1 MIVPFVR
8 KGVCAA
14 TITGT
19 GDPRGYFFEQVQF
32 FKGLVSTLNVFV
44 QLSFALLWK
53 YFRMVAGDL
62 DTCGPCLCSWS
73 CSYWGLKPV
82 CLSTS
87 RRTFPEGVSDEACAG
102 AMMKLTCVGC
112 GETPRLKKD
121 RCSLEPVL
129 HAWCSVIMGWV
140 PEEEPIVCK
149 CCHKALGAYY
159 KPSDGLRLSTR
170 IFCRRAIA
178 G

>member
-1 MIVPFVR
+1 MCLCSCP
-8 KGVCAA
+8 
-14 TITGT
+14 
-19 GDPRGYFFEQVQF
+19 
-32 FKGLVSTLNVFV
+32 LHS
-44 QLSFALLWK
+44 LWK

-82 CLSTS
+82 CLSPLPDA
-87 RRTFPEGVSDEACAG
+87 FPKGVSDEACAG

-149 CCHKALGAYY
+149 LSQSSQRVLSN

-170 IFCRRAIA
+170 IFCPQGDCRISSVQ
-178 G
+178 